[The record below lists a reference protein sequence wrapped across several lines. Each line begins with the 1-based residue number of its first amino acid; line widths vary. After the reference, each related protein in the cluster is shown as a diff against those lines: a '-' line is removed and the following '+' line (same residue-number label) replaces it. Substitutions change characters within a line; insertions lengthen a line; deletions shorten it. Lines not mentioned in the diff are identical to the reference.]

1 MAVSHQHLTHAS
13 ITTAVGRATSSPRR
27 KFPQNASPDS
37 PQNRA
42 PSQPATPFRPS
53 DEIHRRTRLR
63 AAAPLQWP
71 PLCCNR
77 LEITSRICITRRWRR
92 RRRLACCTRNSHCEA
107 PTPPPPFS
115 PAGSTTV
122 LQASWWHRRCRASHR
137 AAFAEPERS
146 PSNSHQPAAKRQQP
160 ACLAGGG
167 LGRQPPRAANSPS
180 PRFNREYCRF
190 CAVWLSARQRR
201 LPSCRLGPIVRR
213 QPNVASSSATTSPR
227 RPSSTQAKTSPRA
240 AKLKS
245 PESVDLAG
253 KVERSGVDISKTQ
266 HFIPAP
272 KAPMAPPP
280 THH

>member
-107 PTPPPPFS
+107 PPPPPPPFRLR
-115 PAGSTTV
+115 GRQRFFKHHGGTV
-122 LQASWWHRRCRASHR
+122 VVVHRI
-137 AAFAEPERS
+137 EPRS
-146 PSNSHQPAAKRQQP
+146 PSRSAARPTATSQQP
-160 ACLAGGG
+160 SVNSRPASRVAAWADSHHARPTAPALGSTGNIAGFAQCGCLHGKDGS
-167 LGRQPPRAANSPS
+167 LAAVL
-180 PRFNREYCRF
+180 
-190 CAVWLSARQRR
+190 A
-201 LPSCRLGPIVRR
+201 PSCGGSP
-213 QPNVASSSATTSPR
+213 TSLLLPR
-227 RPSSTQAKTSPRA
+227 RRA
-240 AKLKS
+240 
-245 PESVDLAG
+245 LAARHRRKQKPARG
-253 KVERSGVDISKTQ
+253 RRS
-266 HFIPAP
+266 
-272 KAPMAPPP
+272 
-280 THH
+280 

>member
-107 PTPPPPFS
+107 PPPPPPLFACGVDNGS
-115 PAGSTTV
+115 SSIMVAPSLSCIASSRVRRAGAQPVQQPPASS
-122 LQASWWHRRCRASHR
+122 QASTAGLPRGWRPGQTATTRG
-137 AAFAEPERS
+137 
-146 PSNSHQPAAKRQQP
+146 QQP
-160 ACLAGGG
+160 
-167 LGRQPPRAANSPS
+167 QP
-180 PRFNREYCRF
+180 
-190 CAVWLSARQRR
+190 
-201 LPSCRLGPIVRR
+201 
-213 QPNVASSSATTSPR
+213 
-227 RPSSTQAKTSPRA
+227 
-240 AKLKS
+240 
-245 PESVDLAG
+245 
-253 KVERSGVDISKTQ
+253 
-266 HFIPAP
+266 
-272 KAPMAPPP
+272 
-280 THH
+280 